1 MGYFT
6 TSEIAEVWNITRRRV
21 SVITVLFSIMLTLCS
36 CSGYLETADNAG
48 VAENGTGTEDNA
60 GVAKN
65 GTGTEDNAGGDGR
78 EDILD
83 GITPGE
89 IGAVDSAKELIK
101 NGDLSAAEFKLE
113 QDAGYEGAYYLML
126 VKYLRD
132 FEYGDAVRMSDI
144 SAFLKK
150 EAAGDDFIIETLN
163 AEPALQEY
171 VKLYG
176 EYTCGDI
183 TLIISD
189 DGSVLRRGI
198 NEDGTEYE
206 ERKSIYYG
214 KHEYIDG
221 GYHEKYWL
229 DNFYKD
235 SEPAP
240 KEYIERSG
248 EDLIITVD
256 GNEYIY
262 EKKSN

>member
-1 MGYFT
+1 M
-6 TSEIAEVWNITRRRV
+6 NNMKNRMPL
-21 SVITVLFSIMLTLCS
+21 ITVLFSIMLTVCS
-36 CSGYLETADNAG
+36 CSGDSKADDSAV
-48 VAENGTGTEDNA
+48 VAKKGTE
-60 GVAKN
+60 
-65 GTGTEDNAGGDGR
+65 TEDKGGGDDR

-89 IGAVDSAKELIK
+89 IAAVDSAREDIK
-101 NGDLSAAEFKLE
+101 NGDLTAALIKLE
-113 QDAGYEGAYYLML
+113 QDGGYEAAYDIMLVDYLM
-126 VKYLRD
+126 D
-132 FEYGDAVRMSDI
+132 FENGKDVRMSDI

-150 EAAGDDFIIETLN
+150 RADDDFIVETLN
-163 AEPALQEY
+163 AVPVVQEY

-189 DGSVLRRGI
+189 DGSVLRRGT

-206 ERKSIYYG
+206 ERKSIYHG
-214 KHEYIDG
+214 NHEYIDN
-221 GYHEKYWL
+221 GYREKYWL

-240 KEYIERSG
+240 KEYIEKSG

-256 GNEYIY
+256 GNEYTY
-262 EKKSN
+262 KKKSN